1 VDLSLPSIL
10 ASTLV
15 GSIGFVLFHYG
26 RKCTRMPQLV
36 SGLTLMLFPMF
47 VPGVAWM
54 LGIAAVI
61 LAAFWA
67 CLRAGL

>member
-1 VDLSLPSIL
+1 
-10 ASTLV
+10 
-15 GSIGFVLFHYG
+15 VLFHYG
-26 RKCTRMPQLV
+26 RKTTRMPQLV

-47 VPGVAWM
+47 VPGAVWM

-67 CLRAGL
+67 CLRAGM